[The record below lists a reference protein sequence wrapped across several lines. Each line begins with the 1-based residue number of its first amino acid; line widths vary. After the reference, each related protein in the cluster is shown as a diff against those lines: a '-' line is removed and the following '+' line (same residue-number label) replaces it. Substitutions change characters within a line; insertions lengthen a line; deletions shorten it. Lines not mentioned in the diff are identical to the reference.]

1 VDREEALSYCSRHDA
16 LAIKAIETQVIEKR
30 APETKEA
37 IALPM
42 DLVRV
47 MEEYVVKFSTHK
59 PQAAIFPG

>member
-1 VDREEALSYCSRHDA
+1 M
-16 LAIKAIETQVIEKR
+16 IEKR